1 MIRQLERTMPSNYY
15 RRAVSLA
22 AIAML
27 ACVAGVSVAEEPA
40 DFSVVLLPDT
50 QNYSE
55 SSPDTYLAQT
65 EWIKERAR
73 ADRIKFVIH
82 LGDIV
87 QNHNDA
93 EEEWK
98 LADRAHRVL
107 DGAVPYSMVPGN
119 HDMGMVEKRLNR
131 DTSLYN
137 KYFPPG
143 RFDEYPWYG
152 GHYGEANDSNYCLF
166 EAAGMKFLVLSLEMC
181 PRDEIL
187 DWAGRVLD
195 EHKNHRVIVATH
207 CYMRP
212 DGRDKKTARAYGLDG
227 ATGEELWDKF
237 IRKHANIFM
246 VTSGHVLGVGLQT
259 NANDAGLPV
268 HETLVDYQGLPNGGD
283 GWLRILRFVPS
294 EDKIHVKA
302 YSPLLDETNEDP
314 EHTFTLDYQM
324 SPALRKKAG

>member
-1 MIRQLERTMPSNYY
+1 MPSDYC

-22 AIAML
+22 AIALML
-27 ACVAGVSVAEEPA
+27 CVVRVSLAEKPA
-40 DFSVVLLPDT
+40 DFTVVVLPDT
-50 QNYSE
+50 QNYSQ
-55 SSPDTYLAQT
+55 SFPDTYLAQT
-65 EWIKERAR
+65 EWIKDRAR
-73 ADRIKFVIH
+73 DDNIKFVIH

-93 EEEWK
+93 EEEWR

-119 HDMGMVEKRLNR
+119 HDMGMVDKRLTR

-143 RFDEYPWYG
+143 RFDKYPWYG

-166 EAAGMKFLVLSLEMC
+166 EAGGMKFLVLSLEMC
-181 PRDEIL
+181 PRDETL
-187 DWAGRVLD
+187 AWAGRVVN
-195 EHKNHRVIVATH
+195 EHRDHRVIVATH

-237 IRKHANIFM
+237 IRKHENIFM
-246 VTSGHVLGVGLQT
+246 VISGHVLGVGLQT

-283 GWLRILRFVPS
+283 GWLRILRFAPS
-294 EDKIHVKA
+294 ENKIHVEA
-302 YSPLLDETNEDP
+302 YSPLLDETNQDP
-314 EHTFTLDYQM
+314 AHTFTLDYQM
-324 SPALRKKAG
+324 VPASRKKAG